1 MTDKRVWFI
10 TGAGRGTGADIAKA
24 VLDAGHRLIATG
36 RDTERLT
43 QVVGSSADLLAVKL
57 DVTRRDD
64 ADAAVRAAVER
75 FGQFWPRR
83 LVV

>member
-64 ADAAVRAAVER
+64 ADAAVRAVVER